1 MGKTDTEIAFRG
13 GAVPLEALEFSYIR
27 ASGPGGQNVNK
38 LATAAQ
44 LRFDASA
51 CPDIHPAMMTRLRAI
66 AGRRMTAAGVIVIT
80 ARRFRRQEQNHDDAI
95 RRLSDMLTEAA
106 EPPKYRRPTRPS
118 KGAKERRLSQKR
130 GRSDIKKKRGAVS
143 RSDY

>member
-1 MGKTDTEIAFRG
+1 MGKTDTDITFRG
-13 GAVPLEALEFSYIR
+13 GSVPMEALDFSYIR

-44 LRFDASA
+44 LRFDATN
-51 CPDIHPAMMTRLRAI
+51 CPDIHPAMMTRLRTI

-95 RRLSDMLTEAA
+95 RRLSDMLAEAA
-106 EPPKYRRPTRPS
+106 EPPKYRRPTKPS
-118 KGAKERRLSQKR
+118 KGARERRLKSKR
-130 GRSDIKKKRGAVS
+130 ERAGKKLDRTIGRDAF
-143 RSDY
+143 D